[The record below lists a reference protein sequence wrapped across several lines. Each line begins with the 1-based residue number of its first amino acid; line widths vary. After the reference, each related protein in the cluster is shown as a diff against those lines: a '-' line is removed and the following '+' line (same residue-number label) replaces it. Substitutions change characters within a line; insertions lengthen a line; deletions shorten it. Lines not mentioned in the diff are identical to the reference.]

1 MEKIVLFDG
10 SRESLLANWTM
21 LDGTAANWICD
32 GSAMT
37 VNRGNIV
44 SKLTYGDAH
53 IHLEW
58 REPDMPWTDGQFKGN
73 SGVFVQGVYE
83 LQVLDSYG
91 IAAPDNRDCGSIYN
105 KIAPLVNACRPA
117 LVWQSYDI
125 YFRAPR
131 FDEAGSVVE
140 HARMTVLQNDQLI
153 LNNIEIDGA
162 CGGTCGYV
170 EAPMGPLML
179 QDHGDPV
186 SFRNIWIEK
195 Y

>member
-10 SRESLLANWTM
+10 SRESLLANWTQI
-21 LDGTAANWICD
+21 DGTPANWICD

-44 SKLTYGDAH
+44 SKVTFGDVH

-58 REPDMPWTDGQFKGN
+58 REPDMPWTTGQFKGN

-91 IAAPDNRDCGSIYN
+91 IETPDNRDCGSIYN

-131 FDEAGSVVE
+131 FDASGAVTE
-140 HARMTVLQNDQLI
+140 HARMTVLQNDTLI
-153 LNNIEIDGA
+153 LNNIEIDGI
-162 CGGTCGYV
+162 CGGPLMPYEV
-170 EAPMGPLML
+170 AEGPLML

-195 Y
+195 I